1 VIILKPIRV
10 TFQKN
15 LKELD
20 RSANIYVKNLHSE
33 VTGKDLEEAFSKYGE
48 VFSTKV
54 AQEGARRTVHAGHRR
69 HYFERIKNR
78 EGGLPS

>member
-1 VIILKPIRV
+1 V

-54 AQEGARRTVHAGHRR
+54 AQDDQQNSLMYGYVQFKKKEHA
-69 HYFERIKNR
+69 ELCMQDTEDIILK
-78 EGGLPS
+78 E